1 VGVEVLPED
10 TDDMLSA
17 ALYRWVGRLAAGD
30 FEGGVDQLRQDA
42 DANRQAAS
50 AADLRAWIERYEPAP
65 PLRPDRPARV
75 TPAET
80 AGGPLEPLMEVFR
93 ADDGTVKSVDFSMPI
108 NGEWSELVAFFDVVP
123 VAGGFALSLSDMYV
137 A

>member
-1 VGVEVLPED
+1 VGVEVLPGD
-10 TDDMLSA
+10 ADDVLFA

-30 FEGGVDQLRQDA
+30 FDGGVDQLCQDA
-42 DANRQAAS
+42 GANPQAGS
-50 AADLRAWIERYEPAP
+50 AADLRAWIERYQPAP

-123 VAGGFALSLSDMYV
+123 VAGGTSLRLRDMYV